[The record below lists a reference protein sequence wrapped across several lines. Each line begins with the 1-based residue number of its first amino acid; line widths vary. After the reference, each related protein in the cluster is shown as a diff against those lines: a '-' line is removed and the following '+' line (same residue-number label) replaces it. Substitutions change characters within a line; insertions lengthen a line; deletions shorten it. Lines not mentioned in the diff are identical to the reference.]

1 MSCLMMLVYQ
11 LDCYVAGDKESLVR
25 ELSPALLFFL
35 FLPHLEPI
43 DLLPWY
49 VSGTEAILVPKRP

>member
-1 MSCLMMLVYQ
+1 MLFYQ
-11 LDCYVAGDKESLVR
+11 LECYIAGDKESLVR

>member
-1 MSCLMMLVYQ
+1 MVLFYQ
-11 LDCYVAGDKESLVR
+11 LDCYIAGDKESLVR
-25 ELSPALLFFL
+25 ELPPALLFFL

-49 VSGTEAILVPKRP
+49 ISGTEAFWCQKDLKG